1 MPNGLSSAPTCFI
14 KLMKPVYSTLRQKSH
29 LNVGYID
36 DSYLQGRDTNEC
48 LPNISD
54 TQKLFS
60 SLGFVIN
67 VQKSSVTPA
76 QRIISLGFVFDFVSM
91 TITLTD
97 DKKAKVKANC
107 TAMQHKHE
115 TTITEL
121 VQLVGTIVSSLP
133 GVQFGKLHYRNLEIE
148 KNLALREQ
156 ELGFRVKAPKKQYI
170 TYIKKW
176 QKFCAQ
182 RQINHTQPSV
192 VPVLDFLTALYQ
204 QGLTYNAINTARSAL
219 SSYVTLEDGTCVG
232 KHPLVFRLMKGI
244 FQEKP
249 PRPKN
254 TEIWNVSLVLEYLQS
269 SSPVDKLSLKE
280 LTLKLVVIILL
291 VSGQRGQTVHMLN
304 IDCMFFSSNCYTFQL
319 VGHLKQSRPGV
330 NNPLVKLT
338 AFEDKTLCVVS
349 TLKEYLTRRQL
360 FVSYQKPFRKV
371 GRETI
376 SWWMK
381 TVLTDS
387 GIDTSRF
394 KSHSTWAA
402 STSAANNAS
411 DVFPDK
417 ATERKILSFSI
428 KCPSEDCEWTGEL
441 REKEDHFDQCSQF
454 PVTCP
459 NNCGCSVPR
468 GLVRRGE
475 VDSHLQD
482 FMKIHL
488 DLACVKLRIT
498 EDKLEKT
505 QDTLNDTKRTTKNL
519 VEKVET
525 LQNRL
530 EAKTFSTVMA
540 KSESALY
547 RLKFV
552 WKVSNFSD
560 IMRQAKAEV
569 QRTFESD
576 PFYTENYGYRLKLRI
591 HPNGARTGLN
601 SHLSVFL
608 IIMKGEY
615 DALLPWPFK
624 RKVRFTLIDQQEDPE
639 QRNKV
644 STMRSNTKS
653 RENYERPTNR
663 EENVGRGL
671 NRFISHEELYSRR
684 YVEND
689 ILFLQF
695 EIGPVVSRAKK
706 YTLLSESDE
715 SDGQTL

>member
-1 MPNGLSSAPTCFI
+1 MDIG
-14 KLMKPVYSTLRQKSH
+14 KYSH
-29 LNVGYID
+29 
-36 DSYLQGRDTNEC
+36 
-48 LPNISD
+48 
-54 TQKLFS
+54 
-60 SLGFVIN
+60 
-67 VQKSSVTPA
+67 
-76 QRIISLGFVFDFVSM
+76 
-91 TITLTD
+91 IT
-97 DKKAKVKANC
+97 
-107 TAMQHKHE
+107 
-115 TTITEL
+115 
-121 VQLVGTIVSSLP
+121 
-133 GVQFGKLHYRNLEIE
+133 
-148 KNLALREQ
+148 
-156 ELGFRVKAPKKQYI
+156 
-170 TYIKKW
+170 
-176 QKFCAQ
+176 
-182 RQINHTQPSV
+182 
-192 VPVLDFLTALYQ
+192 PVLY
-204 QGLTYNAINTARSAL
+204 
-219 SSYVTLEDGTCVG
+219 
-232 KHPLVFRLMKGI
+232 
-244 FQEKP
+244 
-249 PRPKN
+249 
-254 TEIWNVSLVLEYLQS
+254 
-269 SSPVDKLSLKE
+269 E
-280 LTLKLVVIILL
+280 LHWL
-291 VSGQRGQTVHMLN
+291 
-304 IDCMFFSSNCYTFQL
+304 
-319 VGHLKQSRPGV
+319 P
-330 NNPLVKLT
+330 
-338 AFEDKTLCVVS
+338 
-349 TLKEYLTRRQL
+349 
-360 FVSYQKPFRKV
+360 
-371 GRETI
+371 
-376 SWWMK
+376 
-381 TVLTDS
+381 
-387 GIDTSRF
+387 
-394 KSHSTWAA
+394 
-402 STSAANNAS
+402 
-411 DVFPDK
+411 
-417 ATERKILSFSI
+417 
-428 KCPSEDCEWTGEL
+428 
-441 REKEDHFDQCSQF
+441 
-454 PVTCP
+454 
-459 NNCGCSVPR
+459 
-468 GLVRRGE
+468 VRRGE